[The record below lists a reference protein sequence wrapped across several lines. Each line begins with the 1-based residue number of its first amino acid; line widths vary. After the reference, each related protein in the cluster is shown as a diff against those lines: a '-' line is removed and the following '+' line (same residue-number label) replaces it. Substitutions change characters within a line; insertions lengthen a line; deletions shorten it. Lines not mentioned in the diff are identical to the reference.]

1 MNDISST
8 IDEQLLDFF
17 KAMADATRLKIIG
30 LLSQKALSVE
40 ELAAMLELRPSTV
53 SHHLNVLNM
62 AGLVEARPQS
72 YYNVYQL
79 KQDTLEKMAQ
89 HLLSQET
96 LPTMAADVDLNGYDR
111 KVLRGFLLPNGKL
124 KSIPAQRKKRDAVLR
139 HILKSFEADKHYQE
153 SEVNA
158 ILEGFHED
166 VATLRRELIASKM
179 LEREQSEYWVSLN
192 E

>member
-1 MNDISST
+1 MNDFSPT

-40 ELAAMLELRPSTV
+40 ELAAMLDLRPSTV

-89 HLLSQET
+89 HLLSQEA

-111 KVLRGFLLPNGKL
+111 KVLRAFLLPNGRL

-139 HILKSFEADKHYQE
+139 HILQSFEPGKHYPE
-153 SEVNA
+153 GEVNT
-158 ILEGFHED
+158 ILEGFHDD

-179 LEREQSEYWVSLN
+179 LEREQGEYWVAQT